1 MIASG
6 RYASIV
12 KTWWKRLLIAV
23 VIAWF
28 LPEPNVHSDGYIP
41 LIYAAAI
48 DPTIGS
54 RLWWEVVLAA
64 LAVYTGVVFAILSVI
79 SIFIPSRTAKP

>member
-1 MIASG
+1 M
-6 RYASIV
+6 
-12 KTWWKRLLIAV
+12 KTWWKRLLIAS

-28 LPEPNVHSDGYIP
+28 LPEPNVHTDEYIP

-54 RLWWEVVLAA
+54 LLWWEVVGGFLT
-64 LAVYTGVVFAILSVI
+64 VYSAIVFAFLSFI
-79 SIFIPSRTAKP
+79 SIFIPRRSTKPGAR